1 MDILHYL
8 DVAIGFTLALM
19 VLVTLIGTTTAMW
32 LAAIQSKVK
41 NLEAG
46 LQQVLGSLG
55 SALPEDEV
63 SKIVKALVRDRMVPA
78 MLPRAMPNKLPS
90 WLSSLWS
97 RFGATESVGREEF
110 VPLLLRAAAAQSDGS
125 LATMIQ
131 EITHHPPK
139 TTLRA
144 VELAI
149 LNQEAANPSDPANVW
164 RTRGLA
170 EAAPELAAQVFSQF
184 DDVIARADDNA
195 AFSRKLASGV
205 LALIFLTIYPVN
217 SFDII
222 SRLLNDKAIA
232 ASVAAKAGATDDP
245 AKLREVIDQ
254 YGLFGDVFSG
264 KQPSTEGTNTAPN
277 PYAQPGVWTTFV
289 LVSLGAPFWPGLLD
303 KLLGLR
309 SKITAKTEKERAQ
322 RAAQNS
328 TQ

>member
-1 MDILHYL
+1 
-8 DVAIGFTLALM
+8 
-19 VLVTLIGTTTAMW
+19 
-32 LAAIQSKVK
+32 
-41 NLEAG
+41 
-46 LQQVLGSLG
+46 
-55 SALPEDEV
+55 
-63 SKIVKALVRDRMVPA
+63 
-78 MLPRAMPNKLPS
+78 MPNKLPS
-90 WLSSLWS
+90 WLSSLWA

-205 LALIFLTIYPVN
+205 LAFIFLTIYPVN

-222 SRLLNDKAIA
+222 SRLMNDKAIA

-254 YGLFGDVFSG
+254 YAVSSETFSQANNPPPRARIRRRIPMRNQAFGPPSSSSASERCSG
-264 KQPSTEGTNTAPN
+264 RGSSTNCSDS
-277 PYAQPGVWTTFV
+277 AQ
-289 LVSLGAPFWPGLLD
+289 
-303 KLLGLR
+303 K
-309 SKITAKTEKERAQ
+309 
-322 RAAQNS
+322 
-328 TQ
+328 